1 MQVRVGD
8 ASDMPAFH
16 RAYVETAER
25 DRFTPRGLE
34 YFEHMYA
41 VMAAEDPER
50 IRVYLA
56 EHEGDVLAA
65 TIWVRVGEHAWY
77 SYGAS
82 TAAKRELQASTAIQW
97 RMMRDSLAAG
107 ATVYDLRG
115 ITNTV
120 DGGQPA
126 HRADPLQGG
135 HGRRGRA
142 AGRRVGPAAEPLALQ
157 GFRPLHE
164 AAVTRVPRPA
174 RRR

>member
-1 MQVRVGD
+1 MTRPT
-8 ASDMPAFH
+8 SPAFH
-16 RAYVETAER
+16 RVYVETAER

-41 VMAAEDPER
+41 ALSAEDPDR

-65 TIWVRVGEHAWY
+65 TIWIRVGEHAWY

-107 ATVYDLRG
+107 ATRL
-115 ITNTV
+115 
-120 DGGQPA
+120 
-126 HRADPLQGG
+126 
-135 HGRRGRA
+135 
-142 AGRRVGPAAEPLALQ
+142 
-157 GFRPLHE
+157 
-164 AAVTRVPRPA
+164 RPA
-174 RRR
+174 RHHEHRRRRTTRTSGSSASRWAPAARRCGSPASGTCR